1 MIQEKKTV
9 SWRVCFFLP
18 VSLFK
23 LWQKV
28 LLQCSSSTLFENF
41 QKICRETTAV
51 ETFLGRFKL
60 FKMDSGK
67 GVFLSVFRTPFYG
80 CFQSLNVNA
89 FHCTAWKLYKCEVSS
104 GLYFPAFEL
113 SLYSVRMQKN
123 TDQKKLRIW
132 TIFTQCWMIKLFG
145 GNTQE
150 SSQIW
155 RKVEG
160 FSN

>member
-28 LLQCSSSTLFENF
+28 LLKCSSSMLLENF
-41 QKICRETTAV
+41 QKICRETTAM
-51 ETFLGRFKL
+51 ETILGRFKL

-89 FHCTAWKLYKCEVSS
+89 FLCTAWKLYKCEFLLVCI
-104 GLYFPAFEL
+104 FPHSNCLCIQFECRKIRTRKNFVFGQF
-113 SLYSVRMQKN
+113 SRSVE
-123 TDQKKLRIW
+123 W
-132 TIFTQCWMIKLFG
+132 
-145 GNTQE
+145 
-150 SSQIW
+150 
-155 RKVEG
+155 
-160 FSN
+160 